1 MSYYSRKQVVQ
12 ILEIEEVFLVSLEEE
27 EVITVDAPE
36 NNPGD
41 FSEKMLERARV
52 ADNLVHELDIN
63 LPGAAVIVR
72 MREEMAELR
81 HQVERFLEALQERE
95 KKS

>member
-1 MSYYSRKQVVQ
+1 MSYYSRKQIIQ
-12 ILEIEEVFLVSLEEE
+12 ILEIDEGFLVSLEEE
-27 EVITVDAPE
+27 EVIAADAPE
-36 NNPGD
+36 ETSGEY
-41 FSEKMLERARV
+41 SEKMLERARV

-81 HQVERFLEALQERE
+81 HQVERFLEELKQRE
-95 KKS
+95 KSS

>member
-12 ILEIEEVFLVSLEEE
+12 ILEIDEVFLVSLEEE

-81 HQVERFLEALQERE
+81 HQVDRFLEALQERE

>member
-12 ILEIEEVFLVSLEEE
+12 ILEIDEVFLVSLEEE

>member
-12 ILEIEEVFLVSLEEE
+12 ILEIDEVFLVSLEEE

-36 NNPGD
+36 NNSGD